1 MIVIVNGFFGI
12 LTGGA
17 MIALATN
24 TWEADTVGI
33 LLVLLGLG
41 LAGLG
46 WLGRKKI
53 PIGGRYLAL
62 GMKEV
67 NLRGASLFQ
76 DNMGETTVEP
86 TNSDVLTELKVG
98 DKVSVKDGK
107 LTKEVSTGP

>member
-1 MIVIVNGFFGI
+1 MIVIVNGLLGI

-24 TWEADTVGI
+24 TLEADTVGI

-46 WLGRKKI
+46 FLGRKQI

-76 DNMGETTVEP
+76 RPERKEGVHERGCSEREVEGDQRGSQSEMGQTHR
-86 TNSDVLTELKVG
+86 
-98 DKVSVKDGK
+98 
-107 LTKEVSTGP
+107 

>member
-1 MIVIVNGFFGI
+1 MIVIVNGLLGI

-24 TWEADTVGI
+24 TSEADTVHI
-33 LLVLLGLG
+33 LLILLGLG

-46 WLGRKKI
+46 LLGRKKI

-67 NLRGASLFQ
+67 NLRGAYLFQ
-76 DNMGETTVEP
+76 RPEGGKEGEHVRGCSEREVEGDQRGSQSEMGQTHR
-86 TNSDVLTELKVG
+86 
-98 DKVSVKDGK
+98 
-107 LTKEVSTGP
+107 

>member
-1 MIVIVNGFFGI
+1 MIVIVNGLLGI

-17 MIALATN
+17 MIALAMN
-24 TWEADTVGI
+24 TSEADTVGI
-33 LLVLLGLG
+33 LLMLLGLG

-67 NLRGASLFQ
+67 KLRTSRGIPVSATRAGVPGFHRPLQ
-76 DNMGETTVEP
+76 GEVACFREL
-86 TNSDVLTELKVG
+86 LTEKEG
-98 DKVSVKDGK
+98 GFHVSD
-107 LTKEVSTGP
+107 LWM